1 MIESIKL
8 FPTVQAS
15 GYPDQHDLAQKK
27 LEKQEEVN
35 KTLELA
41 KKKQVQLQDIGFE
54 IYCKKIRNMTLFID
68 LYRQISATFSLY
80 SSMMP
85 IF

>member
-54 IYCKKIRNMTLFID
+54 IYCKKVTQDRIQMEIFINRKLD
-68 LYRQISATFSLY
+68 IYV
-80 SSMMP
+80 
-85 IF
+85 

>member
-8 FPTVQAS
+8 FPTVVTS

-27 LEKQEEVN
+27 LEKQEEIN

-54 IYCKKIRNMTLFID
+54 IYCKKVTQERIRLE
-68 LYRQISATFSLY
+68 
-80 SSMMP
+80 
-85 IF
+85 IFNNRKLDIYV

>member
-27 LEKQEEVN
+27 LEKQEEMN

-54 IYCKKIRNMTLFID
+54 IYCKKVTQERIRLE
-68 LYRQISATFSLY
+68 
-80 SSMMP
+80 
-85 IF
+85 IFNNRKLDIYV

>member
-41 KKKQVQLQDIGFE
+41 KKKQVELQDIGFE
-54 IYCKKIRNMTLFID
+54 IYCKKVTQERIRIE
-68 LYRQISATFSLY
+68 
-80 SSMMP
+80 
-85 IF
+85 IFNNRKLDIYV

>member
-8 FPTVQAS
+8 LATVVAS

-54 IYCKKIRNMTLFID
+54 IYCKKVTQERIRIE
-68 LYRQISATFSLY
+68 
-80 SSMMP
+80 
-85 IF
+85 IFNNRKLDIYV